1 MKNFGPIIIKIKSI
15 HGIIKTSLQIIQK
28 FPTEYSK
35 FTSSLHVHV
44 ERNII
49 ITILIMLQLT
59 GYILAVVD
67 SSNNDKC

>member
-1 MKNFGPIIIKIKSI
+1 MKFKNS
-15 HGIIKTSLQIIQK
+15 QK
-28 FPTEYSK
+28 YSK
-35 FTSSLHVHV
+35 FTMYIVHVHVHV

-59 GYILAVVD
+59 GYMLAVVD

>member
-1 MKNFGPIIIKIKSI
+1 MIIKFYE
-15 HGIIKTSLQIIQK
+15 IQK
-28 FPTEYSK
+28 FPK
-35 FTSSLHVHV
+35 IFKIHHVHVHVQVHVHVHV

>member
-1 MKNFGPIIIKIKSI
+1 MKFKNS
-15 HGIIKTSLQIIQK
+15 QK
-28 FPTEYSK
+28 YSK
-35 FTSSLHVHV
+35 FTMYV

-59 GYILAVVD
+59 GYMLAVVD